1 MAKYRTSFRF
11 KTALITVILTALILH
26 VGITD
31 IMSAGE
37 LNKKIA
43 ASVDSDNELIAE
55 ALSDKIAEMFKR
67 PVEELTVI
75 ALNIVN
81 MDNPEGGFDEGVRIT
96 GHMRSFDRILLVNG
110 EKKVSKVWPFDAYI
124 FGMDQ
129 SGTRYS
135 ETIKENAKSFW
146 SGTYINY
153 TTGQTAVDLVMPVK
167 SGYLVG
173 TIYLEGLNDVM
184 SSLKVKPETVVAL
197 ADSNGTYLAHTD
209 IEQVRQRAKDPYLM
223 HNALM
228 GTVEKG
234 TEFNLDG
241 TMVRPFVKEV
251 EEYGWR
257 VIVYYPTSVYQKPVW
272 ELLARM
278 MVIQV
283 ISLSAVLVILIVGG
297 NYFNRMIEKMVGF
310 TKSIAAGDY
319 RIESP
324 RVYFSEFGDMISR
337 FKLMAE
343 EIEAREEEITE
354 KSQQIQQLNGQLE
367 TRIKE
372 RTADLE
378 HANHNL
384 THTMQI
390 LVATQEQL
398 IQQEKLT
405 ALGSLVEGIAH
416 EVNTPIG
423 IGITTSTFLEKEI
436 RAAIK
441 QNSNGGLSK
450 EGLGDFFET
459 LQESSR
465 ILSESLKHAGGL
477 IENFKHIT
485 VGQKS
490 SDMVLSP
497 VNDIIGAVL
506 VESGLKLSGI
516 SLTVRV
522 EPEYL
527 QIRCFPEDMVLIL
540 FNLLRNAIIHGLE
553 GRHDGAIEISI
564 RQKTDAVEMEVRDN
578 GAGISEENIKR
589 IFDPFFTTR
598 RGSSVDSGSG
608 LGLNILYNLI
618 TKRYNGTIECK
629 SIVNEGTVFYVRLP
643 DCVS

>member
-1 MAKYRTSFRF
+1 MAKRRIPFRF
-11 KTALITVILTALILH
+11 KTALITVILMALVLH
-26 VGITD
+26 IGITD
-31 IMSAGE
+31 IMSARE
-37 LNKKIA
+37 LNKKIT

-55 ALSDKIAEMFKR
+55 ALSDKIAEMLKR

-75 ALNIVN
+75 ALSIVN
-81 MDNPEGGFDEGVRIT
+81 MGNPEDGFDEGLRIT
-96 GHMRSFDRILLVNG
+96 GHMRSFDRILLVNS
-110 EKKVSKVWPFDAYI
+110 ERKVSKVWPFDAYM

-129 SGTRYS
+129 SGTGYA
-135 ETIKENAKSFW
+135 EIIKENPASFW

-173 TIYLEGLNDVM
+173 TIYLEGLNDVI
-184 SSLKVKPETVVAL
+184 SSLKVKPDTIVAL

-209 IEQVRQRAKDPYLM
+209 IERVRQRGKDPYLM
-223 HNALM
+223 HTALM
-228 GTVEKG
+228 GTLKKG
-234 TEFNLDG
+234 TDFNLDG
-241 TMVRPFVKEV
+241 SMVRPFVKEV

-257 VIVYYPTSVYQKPVW
+257 VVVYYPTSVYQRPVW

-278 MVIQV
+278 LAIQV
-283 ISLSAVLVILIVGG
+283 GSLLAVLMILIVGG
-297 NYFNRMIEKMVGF
+297 NYFNSMIEKMVGF
-310 TKSIAAGDY
+310 TQSIAAGDY

-337 FKLMAE
+337 FKVMAE
-343 EIEAREEEITE
+343 GIEAREAEITE
-354 KSQQIQQLNGQLE
+354 KSQEIQQLNGQLE
-367 TRIKE
+367 TRINE

-378 HANHNL
+378 QANQNL

-398 IQQEKLT
+398 VQQEKLT

-436 RAAIK
+436 RGAIQ
-441 QNSNGGLSK
+441 QNNDGRLSQ
-450 EGLGDFFET
+450 EALGDFFET

-465 ILSESLKHAGGL
+465 ILSESLKNAGGL

-497 VNDIIGAVL
+497 MNDIIGAVL

-516 SLTVRV
+516 SLVVRV
-522 EPEYL
+522 EPEHL
-527 QIRCFPEDMVLIL
+527 QIRCFPEDIVLIL
-540 FNLLRNAIIHGLE
+540 FNLLKNAIIHGLE
-553 GRHDGAIEISI
+553 GRRDGVIEIFI
-564 RQKTDAVEMEVRDN
+564 RQNTNAVEMEVRDN
-578 GAGISEENIKR
+578 GVGISGENIKR

-598 RGSSVDSGSG
+598 RGSSGNSGSG

-618 TKRYNGTIECK
+618 TKRYNGVIECK
-629 SIVNEGTVFYVRLP
+629 STLNEGTVFYVSLP